1 MKQATVLKQ
10 TTMMK
15 QDIIDWLKRNGVME
29 DDDLVRVEILR
40 DTVYITIVSS
50 LDDVSSY
57 YYTGGKLTI
66 VSGNSVHISNI
77 KIMEDLPL

>member
-1 MKQATVLKQ
+1 
-10 TTMMK
+10 MMK
-15 QDIIDWLKRNGVME
+15 QDIIDWLKRKGILE
-29 DDDLVRVEILR
+29 DDSIVKVEILR

-57 YYTGGKLTI
+57 YYTRGQLTI

>member
-1 MKQATVLKQ
+1 MKQ

-57 YYTGGKLTI
+57 YYTRGKLTI

>member
-1 MKQATVLKQ
+1 
-10 TTMMK
+10 MK
-15 QDIIDWLKRNGVME
+15 QDIIDWLKRKGILE
-29 DDDLVRVEILR
+29 DDSIVKVEIR
-40 DTVYITIVSS
+40 GETVYITIVSS

-57 YYTGGKLTI
+57 YYTRGQLTI

>member
-1 MKQATVLKQ
+1 MIGL
-10 TTMMK
+10 
-15 QDIIDWLKRNGVME
+15 NVMVILE

-57 YYTGGKLTI
+57 YYTRGQLTI

>member
-1 MKQATVLKQ
+1 
-10 TTMMK
+10 MMK

-57 YYTGGKLTI
+57 YYTRGQLTI

>member
-1 MKQATVLKQ
+1 
-10 TTMMK
+10 MK
-15 QDIIDWLKRNGVME
+15 QDIMDWLKRNGVIE

-57 YYTGGKLTI
+57 YYTRGQLTI